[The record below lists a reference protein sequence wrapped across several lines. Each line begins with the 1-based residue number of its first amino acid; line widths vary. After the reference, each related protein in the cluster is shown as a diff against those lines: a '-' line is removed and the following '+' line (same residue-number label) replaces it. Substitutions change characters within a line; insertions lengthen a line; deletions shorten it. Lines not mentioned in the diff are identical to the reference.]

1 MPSEDK
7 FIRIKYRSFAIHIYS
22 TFTLEVYI
30 EYESR
35 KYYPLIHFM
44 VFFSL
49 PIWDCVILLLTLK
62 SKFCTKQCPTNS
74 ANEMMKYASF
84 RFREVASE

>member
-1 MPSEDK
+1 
-7 FIRIKYRSFAIHIYS
+7 
-22 TFTLEVYI
+22 
-30 EYESR
+30 
-35 KYYPLIHFM
+35 M
-44 VFFSL
+44 VFSSL

>member
-1 MPSEDK
+1 MPSKDK
-7 FIRIKYRSFAIHIYS
+7 FTRIKYKSFAIHIYS
-22 TFTLEVYI
+22 QAITKYI

-44 VFFSL
+44 VFSSL